1 MDWISAFSNM
11 ATRQNGWVVFKVHE
25 AAVELKSIISGIFAL
40 LVGAL
45 SWMIKAKIS
54 RTDKRLDDLEAWKT
68 GVDVG
73 IGEFQ
78 EVKKQVADLKKGQ
91 DRVLE
96 VLLEIRRTTIREGS
110 EDRRRH

>member
-1 MDWISAFSNM
+1 M
-11 ATRQNGWVVFKVHE
+11 HE
-25 AAVELKSIISGIFAL
+25 SAVELKSIISGVFAL

-54 RTDKRLDDLEAWKT
+54 RTDKRLDDLEAWKS

-91 DRVLE
+91 DKVLE
-96 VLLEIRRTTIREGS
+96 VLLEIKSTTIRKGDE
-110 EDRRRH
+110 ERRQQ

>member
-1 MDWISAFSNM
+1 M

-40 LVGAL
+40 LISAFAWL
-45 SWMIKAKIS
+45 IKSKIS
-54 RTDKRLDDLEAWKT
+54 RTDKRLDDLEAWKS
-68 GVDVG
+68 GVDVV

-91 DRVLE
+91 DKVLE
-96 VLLEIRRTTIREGS
+96 VLLEIKSSTVRKGDE
-110 EDRRRH
+110 ERRRQ